1 MITSTEED
9 YLKAL
14 FNIAQNE
21 RKEMVGTNQIAQKM
35 DTSAASVTDM
45 LRKLNA
51 KDLIIYEKY
60 KGAKLSSLGT
70 AQAMILLR
78 KHRLWESFLVDKLG
92 FAWDEVHDLAE
103 QLEHVRSPEL
113 VNKLDEYLGYPK
125 FDPHGDPIPCPDGN
139 LPDTPNTALAEV
151 ELIVNPFTEI
161 GPIEIARVCEGNHL
175 YVIDP
180 DNPPN
185 PLPNNDD
192 YVYYW
197 YLDGELVATI
207 VGVPYYSPSEEG
219 VYTVEV
225 LNANGTECS
234 SLSSASSPF
243 EINEIIDCTDCD

>member
-125 FDPHGDPIPCPDGN
+125 FDPHGDPIPDLNGTLTIRN
-139 LPDTPNTALAEV
+139 QVILSTLAESEHGTV
-151 ELIVNPFTEI
+151 VGVKKHDKQFLSHLNKVNINIGAEI
-161 GPIEIARVCEGNHL
+161 TIIEKFEYDQSCKVMINNKMEAVLTAAVCENIF
-175 YVIDP
+175 VKP
-180 DNPPN
+180 
-185 PLPNNDD
+185 
-192 YVYYW
+192 
-197 YLDGELVATI
+197 A
-207 VGVPYYSPSEEG
+207 
-219 VYTVEV
+219 
-225 LNANGTECS
+225 
-234 SLSSASSPF
+234 
-243 EINEIIDCTDCD
+243 